1 MRDMYKELEAFLF
14 GEKPR
19 GELRAAPKPSWEWFP
34 DWDWDM
40 PRWAL
45 KEPAKAVTCQTLVRK
60 PGAGRTGFSPAAFAA
75 CGKTR

>member
-1 MRDMYKELEAFLF
+1 MRDLYKELEAFLF
-14 GEKPR
+14 GAKPKA
-19 GELRAAPKPSWEWFP
+19 ELRAPKPSWEWFP
-34 DWDWDM
+34 DWIWDA

-45 KEPAKAVTCQTLVRK
+45 KEPVKAVASQPQVRK